1 MNRHRYYVYLL
12 ECSDK
17 NYYTGVTNDIER
29 RLKEHEN
36 GINQE
41 SYTYSRRPVKLKW
54 FEEFQYIDKAI
65 AFEKKIKKWS
75 KAKKE
80 ALIEE
85 DFDELAELSKKK
97 FKQ

>member
-1 MNRHRYYVYLL
+1 MNRHRYYLYLL

-17 NYYTGVTNDIER
+17 TYYTGVTNDIER

-36 GINQE
+36 GINPD
-41 SYTYSRRPVKLKW
+41 SYTHSRRPVELKW

-75 KAKKE
+75 KAKKQ
-80 ALIEE
+80 ALIEG
-85 DFDELAELSKKK
+85 DFDILPKLSKKK
-97 FKQ
+97 FKR